1 MGGAQLHNS
10 CISDAG
16 ASHSRSTI
24 AISFL
29 ASLVY
34 GKATAGK
41 VIRITRAMKFLIGIH
56 PVLGSRPDVTEN
68 CIYLESRIGALWM
81 ELISLQGK
89 TNFAWHVIRCARVD
103 AKVRLPFG
111 STFSLCPI
119 F

>member
-41 VIRITRAMKFLIGIH
+41 VIRITRAMKFLIRIH
-56 PVLGSRPDVTEN
+56 PVLGARPDVTDN
-68 CIYLESRIGALWM
+68 CIYLESRIGAHY
-81 ELISLQGK
+81 K
-89 TNFAWHVIRCARVD
+89 F
-103 AKVRLPFG
+103 FG
-111 STFSLCPI
+111 SLVSKVEKLQAYTWHTSTIARRP
-119 F
+119 